1 MFLNKCI
8 NVTLFYLHLFRNSE
22 YDNIE
27 YDLQI
32 RASDGLYSTLLV
44 VHIKIK
50 RIVDGNLVFQKKI
63 YEFSTFE
70 NSTKIT
76 TVGMVNVIG
85 NKLNENVEYRIL
97 NPSELF
103 QIGITSGAI
112 KTTGLMFDREAQ
124 DMYKLFIEAKSLKF
138 NKENAIIHR
147 AITLVYISILDINDN
162 CPVFVNMPYYASV
175 SVGYTKGTVIMQ
187 VKAID
192 LDSGENGE
200 VRYEL
205 RKGSGELFKI
215 DRKTGE
221 LSIKQSIEGHNR
233 KYDLTVAAYDGAV
246 VSCSTE
252 APIQVKVCTYMKKS
266 IDFQIKYIGFI

>member
-1 MFLNKCI
+1 M
-8 NVTLFYLHLFRNSE
+8 
-22 YDNIE
+22 E
-27 YDLQI
+27 YDLQV
-32 RASDGLYSTLLV
+32 RASDGLYSTLLL
-44 VHIKIK
+44 VHVKIK
-50 RIVDGNLVFQKKI
+50 RILESNLVFQKKI
-63 YEFSTFE
+63 YEFATFE
-70 NSTKIT
+70 NSTKVT
-76 TVGMVNVIG
+76 TVGMVNVVG

-124 DMYKLFIEAKSLKF
+124 DMYKLFVEAKSLKF
-138 NKENAIIHR
+138 NKENNIIHR

-175 SVGYTKGTVIMQ
+175 SVGFIKGTVIMQ

-252 APIQVKVCTYMKKS
+252 APIQIKVCVIRIS
-266 IDFQIKYIGFI
+266 FFFN